1 MTFDRSNL
9 AITPIENLTIIAAPG
24 LFVILWASGFIGAKL
39 GLPYAEPLTF
49 LFLRMFGAVL
59 LLGAITFYARP
70 KWPKRTGILDSCAIG
85 VFMHALYLGG
95 VYISIA
101 NGLPA
106 ALSALIVGL
115 QPLLT
120 STIANRLLGER
131 VVARQWGGLLLGIVG
146 VYLVVQDKATTGAAT
161 SLAWLASLVALLSIT
176 FGTIY
181 QKRFG
186 SGIDWRP
193 GMLIQYGAAGILFA
207 LGAMAFETRIVHW
220 TPEFLFA
227 LCWLVILLSFGAI
240 WLLYFLISRAAA
252 TQVVSLFYLTPPVTA
267 LMAWALFSE
276 RLAVGALVGMVFCAF
291 GVFLV
296 NWQTAA
302 CQSALDRDPRSAS
315 KRDPLVLRF
324 ERLALAPSELAGI
337 AETGRARGDV

>member
-1 MTFDRSNL
+1 MTFDRSDS

-106 ALSALIVGL
+106 GLSALIVGL

-131 VVARQWGGLLLGIVG
+131 VVARQWGGLLIGIVG

-252 TQVVSLFYLTPPVTA
+252 TRVVSLFYLTPPVTA
-267 LMAWALFSE
+267 LMAWALFNE

-302 CQSALDRDPRSAS
+302 R
-315 KRDPLVLRF
+315 
-324 ERLALAPSELAGI
+324 
-337 AETGRARGDV
+337 

>member
-1 MTFDRSNL
+1 MTSDRSNS
-9 AITPIENLTIIAAPG
+9 TVTSIEQLTIGAAPG

-59 LLGAITFYARP
+59 LLGVIALYARP
-70 KWPKRTGILDSCAIG
+70 KWPDRNAVLDSCAIG

-95 VYISIA
+95 VYISIG

-131 VVARQWGGLLLGIVG
+131 VVARQWGGLVLGIVG
-146 VYLVVQDKATTGAAT
+146 VYLVVQDKATTAGAKPV
-161 SLAWLASLVALLSIT
+161 AWVASIVALLSIT

-193 GMLIQYGAAGILFA
+193 LIQYAAAGVLFA
-207 LGAMAFETRIVHW
+207 FGAMAFETRIVHW

-227 LCWLVILLSFGAI
+227 LSWLILVLSIGAI

-252 TQVVSLFYLTPPVTA
+252 TRVVNLFYLTPPVTA
-267 LMAWALFSE
+267 LMAWALFNE
-276 RLAVGALVGMVFCAF
+276 RLALATLIGMVLCVTA
-291 GVFLV
+291 VFLV
-296 NWQTAA
+296 NWQ
-302 CQSALDRDPRSAS
+302 S
-315 KRDPLVLRF
+315 
-324 ERLALAPSELAGI
+324 
-337 AETGRARGDV
+337 TGR

>member
-1 MTFDRSNL
+1 MMSDRSAP
-9 AITPIENLTIIAAPG
+9 AITSIEQLTIAAAPG

-59 LLGAITFYARP
+59 LLGVVALYARP
-70 KWPKRTGILDSCAIG
+70 KWPDRNGVLDSCAIG

-95 VYISIA
+95 VYISIG

-131 VVARQWGGLLLGIVG
+131 VVARQWGGLVLGTAG
-146 VYLVVQDKATTGAAT
+146 VYLVVQDKATTAGAKPV
-161 SLAWLASLVALLSIT
+161 AWVASIVALLSIT

-193 GMLIQYGAAGILFA
+193 GMLIQYAAAGILFA

-227 LCWLVILLSFGAI
+227 LSWLILVLSIGAI

-252 TQVVSLFYLTPPVTA
+252 TRVVSLFYLTPPVTA

-276 RLAVGALVGMVFCAF
+276 RLALATLVGMVLCVTA
-291 GVFLV
+291 VFLV
-296 NWQTAA
+296 NWQ
-302 CQSALDRDPRSAS
+302 SP
-315 KRDPLVLRF
+315 K
-324 ERLALAPSELAGI
+324 
-337 AETGRARGDV
+337 

>member
-1 MTFDRSNL
+1 MTSDRSAS
-9 AITPIENLTIIAAPG
+9 AITPIEQLTIGTAPG

-49 LFLRMFGAVL
+49 LFLRMAGAVL
-59 LLGAITFYARP
+59 VLGAIVLLARP
-70 KWPKRTGILDSCAIG
+70 KWPSRDGILDSCAIG

-120 STIANRLLGER
+120 STIANSLLGER
-131 VVARQWGGLLLGIVG
+131 VVARQWGGLLLGIAG
-146 VYLVVQDKATTGAAT
+146 VFLVVQDKATTDEAT
-161 SLAWLASLVALLSIT
+161 PLAWVASLVALLSIT

-193 GMLIQYGAAGILFA
+193 GMLVQYMAAGILFA

-220 TPEFLFA
+220 TPGFLFA
-227 LCWLVILLSFGAI
+227 LFWLVFVLSFGAI

-267 LMAWALFSE
+267 LIAWALFNE
-276 RLAVGALVGMVFCAF
+276 RLAAKALVGMVCCVI

-296 NWQTAA
+296 NWQI
-302 CQSALDRDPRSAS
+302 PR
-315 KRDPLVLRF
+315 K
-324 ERLALAPSELAGI
+324 
-337 AETGRARGDV
+337 

>member
-1 MTFDRSNL
+1 MTSDRSQS
-9 AITPIENLTIIAAPG
+9 AATPIEHLTIVAAPG
-24 LFVILWASGFIGAKL
+24 LFVVLWASGFIGAKL
-39 GLPYAEPLTF
+39 GLPYAQPLTF

-59 LLGAITFYARP
+59 LLGAIVLVARP
-70 KWPKRTGILDSCAIG
+70 KWPNRDGMLDSCATG

-120 STIANRLLGER
+120 STIASRLLGER
-131 VVARQWGGLLLGIVG
+131 VVARQWGGLLLGIAG
-146 VYLVVQDKATTGAAT
+146 VYLVVQDKATTGGAT
-161 SLAWLASLVALLSIT
+161 PLAWVASLVALLSIT

-186 SGIDWRP
+186 SGIDWRA
-193 GMLIQYGAAGILFA
+193 GMLIQYATAGIFFA
-207 LGAMAFETRIVHW
+207 LGAMVFETRIVHW

-227 LCWLVILLSFGAI
+227 LCWLVVVLSFGAI

-252 TQVVSLFYLTPPVTA
+252 TRVVSLFYLTPPVTA
-267 LMAWALFSE
+267 LMAWAPF
-276 RLAVGALVGMVFCAF
+276 
-291 GVFLV
+291 
-296 NWQTAA
+296 Q
-302 CQSALDRDPRSAS
+302 
-315 KRDPLVLRF
+315 
-324 ERLALAPSELAGI
+324 
-337 AETGRARGDV
+337 